1 MPPLDPRIIL
11 GVQPPQIA
19 QDDPLGR
26 FSKLMA
32 IKQAQMQSE
41 VAERGLSDEEA
52 VRGAYRQA
60 GNDPVAL
67 RALLQGGGQYKA
79 VQALDKFGLEQS
91 AQEANIGRD
100 KAAASKSGFEER
112 MLRLQHGASI
122 WDTAKDQP
130 SYDNALRVGVVT
142 GVFDPKVL
150 EHAPKEF
157 NPQFIAAMKAGGLKA
172 AEKLQAEQRAAELSQ
187 TTARDTAA
195 NTRAGVT
202 AAEIE
207 RHNKRQ
213 EEINAAR
220 AARETE
226 ESKRP
231 IVQTDAAG
239 NVTLFDNK
247 GNPVKKL
254 GAVGKPTAE
263 FMKQEAA
270 KKKLTTDINTAISE
284 LEKATAD
291 GGLIDKSTGSGAG
304 ALVDMAAGF
313 VGKATPGAIAVGQM
327 APIFDLVLKMVP
339 RFEGPQSDKD
349 TQSYKEAA
357 GALANP
363 KIPNPQKKTAA
374 KEILRLMKARRG
386 QFSSKDIVGTE
397 ADVGAAPSAVDA
409 ALEKYK

>member
-1 MPPLDPRIIL
+1 
-11 GVQPPQIA
+11 
-19 QDDPLGR
+19 
-26 FSKLMA
+26 
-32 IKQAQMQSE
+32 
-41 VAERGLSDEEA
+41 
-52 VRGAYRQA
+52 
-60 GNDPVAL
+60 
-67 RALLQGGGQYKA
+67 
-79 VQALDKFGLEQS
+79 
-91 AQEANIGRD
+91 
-100 KAAASKSGFEER
+100 
-112 MLRLQHGASI
+112 
-122 WDTAKDQP
+122 
-130 SYDNALRVGVVT
+130 
-142 GVFDPKVL
+142 
-150 EHAPKEF
+150 
-157 NPQFIAAMKAGGLKA
+157 MKAGGLKA
-172 AEKLQAEQRAAELSQ
+172 AEKLQAEQRAAELAQ
-187 TTARDTAA
+187 TTARDTTT

-202 AAEIE
+202 AAETE
-207 RHNKRQ
+207 RHNRAV
-213 EEINAAR
+213 EANNAAR

-254 GAVGKPTAE
+254 GAVGKPSAE